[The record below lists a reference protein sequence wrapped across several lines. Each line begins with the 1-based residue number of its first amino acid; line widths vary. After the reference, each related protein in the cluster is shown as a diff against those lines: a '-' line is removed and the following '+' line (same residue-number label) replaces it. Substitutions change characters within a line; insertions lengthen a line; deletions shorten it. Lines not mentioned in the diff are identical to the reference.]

1 MIVKLINLYKNFLEV
16 KYKKIVLKKIPE
28 IKDILKKTN
37 STGISFQDIFYLYS
51 DIIKI
56 KPKTVLECGAGVST
70 VVISLALEEN
80 FKKNKIKAKII
91 SIEDKKKYFLNLKK
105 IFPKRLKKFT
115 KIIIRDSIEK
125 NYLFY
130 TGRGYKNIPKLNY
143 DYIFIDGPNSYSN
156 VLKTKMFNF
165 DLLEIL
171 KFSKS
176 NINGLIDERISTVK
190 VYQDIFKD
198 KVKYNFLTNF
208 SFIRNIN
215 KSHLPFP
222 HKGVDK
228 VFAFRFK
235 RRYLKNNFTIN

>member
-1 MIVKLINLYKNFLEV
+1 
-16 KYKKIVLKKIPE
+16 
-28 IKDILKKTN
+28 
-37 STGISFQDIFYLYS
+37 
-51 DIIKI
+51 
-56 KPKTVLECGAGVST
+56 
-70 VVISLALEEN
+70 
-80 FKKNKIKAKII
+80 
-91 SIEDKKKYFLNLKK
+91 
-105 IFPKRLKKFT
+105 
-115 KIIIRDSIEK
+115 
-125 NYLFY
+125 
-130 TGRGYKNIPKLNY
+130 
-143 DYIFIDGPNSYSN
+143 
-156 VLKTKMFNF
+156 MFNY

-171 KFSKS
+171 KFSKG